1 MDENEKLTQEE
12 STSSSERFERIKD
25 SAAKILENLA
35 ALLKV
40 KSLLTVVM
48 TAVFAVLSLRGI
60 IESKDV
66 LTVFLMI
73 VSFYFGTQSKKE

>member
-60 IESKDV
+60 IEPKDV

>member
-1 MDENEKLTQEE
+1 MDENEKLIQGE
-12 STSSSERFERIKD
+12 STGSSERFERIKD
-25 SAAKILENLA
+25 SATKILDNLA

-48 TAVFAVLSLRGI
+48 TAVFAVLSLRGT
-60 IESKDV
+60 IEPKDV

>member
-12 STSSSERFERIKD
+12 STGSSERFERIKD
-25 SAAKILENLA
+25 SATKILENLA

>member
-1 MDENEKLTQEE
+1 MDENEKLAQGE
-12 STSSSERFERIKD
+12 STGSSERFERIKD
-25 SAAKILENLA
+25 SATKILDNLA

-60 IESKDV
+60 IEPKDV

-73 VSFYFGTQSKKE
+73 VSFYFGTQAKKE

>member
-1 MDENEKLTQEE
+1 MDENEKLTQGE
-12 STSSSERFERIKD
+12 SAGSSERFERIKD
-25 SAAKILENLA
+25 SAAKILA

>member
-1 MDENEKLTQEE
+1 MDENEKLMHGE
-12 STSSSERFERIKD
+12 STGSSERFERIKD
-25 SAAKILENLA
+25 SAAKILDNLA

-48 TAVFAVLSLRGI
+48 TAVFAVLSLSGT
-60 IESKDV
+60 IEPKDV